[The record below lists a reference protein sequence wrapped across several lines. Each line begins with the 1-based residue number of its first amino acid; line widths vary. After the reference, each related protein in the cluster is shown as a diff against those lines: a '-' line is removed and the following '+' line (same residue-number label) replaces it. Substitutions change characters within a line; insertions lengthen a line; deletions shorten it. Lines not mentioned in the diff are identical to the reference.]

1 MNPRRIDDVERVD
14 PRPARRTN
22 RLATKA
28 GSLQRRHDAQRE
40 HAGATEHRGQPEDHE
55 IELDL
60 FQARQ
65 IARCHADESR
75 QQDAARGGTKHTTGN
90 NEEPVLDQKLAY
102 QSPPAAADGRSNAEL
117 LSARRT
123 LVQQQRC
130 EIDARDQQQQRD
142 RTGEHGHRRR
152 DLTDDAIGE
161 RHQVHGT
168 RRVVLRIFLRQCRL
182 DRLHFGPRGRRCHVW
197 LQSTDRKQRRPR
209 AAALH
214 PAIVRGHL
222 RLEEHVDVRR
232 CQVAKSWRQ
241 HADDRERIAVEHHRS
256 TDRFGLAAKLAHP
269 ERVADNDGPGGTGA
283 SVGGI
288 EEPAA
293 EG

>member
-1 MNPRRIDDVERVD
+1 MSSEWIPDRRAVSVAWP
-14 PRPARRTN
+14 PRPA
-22 RLATKA
+22 AFSA
-28 GSLQRRHDAQRE
+28 GMMPSANTQAQLN
-40 HAGATEHRGQPEDHE
+40 TVVNPEDQE
-55 IELDL
+55 IELNI

-75 QQDAARGGTKHTTGN
+75 QQDAARGDTKHTTGN
-90 NEEPVLDQKLAY
+90 NEEPVLDQKLAS
-102 QSPPAAADGRSNAEL
+102 QIPPAAADGRSNAEL

-152 DLTDDAIGE
+152 DLTDDAIGR

-222 RLEEHVDVRR
+222 RLKEHVNVRR

-241 HADDRERIAVEHHRS
+241 HADDRERIAVERRRS

-269 ERVADNDGPGGTGA
+269 ERVADPTVLAAPGRA
-283 SVGGI
+283 S
-288 EEPAA
+288 AA
-293 EG
+293 SKSRPRKGDVPST